1 MAQSIGFSSQLADEE
16 GYIYLEGRAESLIH
30 VSVAWA
36 LAPDKPI
43 EVPLNY
49 RYLLPSDQM
58 EYLPI
63 KIAECLEQY
72 PVFEGL
78 SSLTAF
84 NIRRQDGSEVAKVT
98 SRQTGEVRRE
108 IRPGELLICDV
119 AAADLWLRI
128 RLNCISVAAALRFD
142 IKVMRNATIREVK
155 SAVFSYAVEMMRVQG
170 KEVGC
175 GLENLQLAQASYGP
189 DTPCSG
195 SIESSPVLM
204 PLEDSA
210 EVGKFFTFVSCFIV
224 GTLISSASPQ
234 IRTHL
239 SPTHGSPSI
248 WQKPEDCLSKTLS
261 VRNVKIEEIPI
272 NPSDSGNN
280 SSMHGNMRCVSCTL
294 A

>member
-1 MAQSIGFSSQLADEE
+1 MSQSIGFSSQLADEE
-16 GYIYLEGRAESLIH
+16 GYIYLQGRAESLIH

-36 LAPDKPI
+36 MAPDKPI
-43 EVPLNY
+43 EVPLNH
-49 RYLLPSDQM
+49 RYPLPSDQM

-84 NIRRQDGSEVAKVT
+84 NIRRGDGSEVAKVT
-98 SRQTGEVRRE
+98 IRQTGEVRRE
-108 IRPGELLICDV
+108 IRPGELLVCDV
-119 AAADLWLRI
+119 AAADLWLRV
-128 RLNCISVAAALRFD
+128 RLNCLSVGAALRFD

-155 SAVFSYAVEMMRVQG
+155 SAVFSYAIEMMRVQG

-175 GLENLQLAQASYGP
+175 RPEDLQLAQGSYGP

-195 SIESSPVLM
+195 SKESSPVLM
-204 PLEDSA
+204 PLEDSS
-210 EVGKFFTFVSCFIV
+210 EVGKVFTFVSCFAF
-224 GTLISSASPQ
+224 GTLISSESPQ
-234 IRTHL
+234 IRTRIV
-239 SPTHGSPSI
+239 STHGSPSI

-272 NPSDSGNN
+272 SPSDNAN
-280 SSMHGNMRCVSCTL
+280 SSMHGNMRCVSCIL
-294 A
+294 S